1 MHRYSVNIEQVEQD
15 DMMHVLLSRDTPR
28 IWSLIRIIA
37 HHRGLASFMS
47 PAHFRRL
54 RPFLTIP
61 TKLYRKNDTSENFQS
76 HRDAKSS
83 RNITIKSA
91 SFFTVSEQT
100 CIRERRRDVSHAWG
114 ILKILKIRW
123 RKHSSSYNR
132 HKMQRRLCESFHRC
146 ILMP

>member
-1 MHRYSVNIEQVEQD
+1 MIIWLFINKMHRYSVNIEQVEQD
-15 DMMHVLLSRDTPR
+15 DMMHALLSRDTPR

-91 SFFTVSEQT
+91 SFFTLSEQT
-100 CIRERRRDVSHAWG
+100 YIRERRRDGLPRVRYPKNPVTETL
-114 ILKILKIRW
+114 IVL
-123 RKHSSSYNR
+123 
-132 HKMQRRLCESFHRC
+132 Q
-146 ILMP
+146 PT